1 MCGIVA
7 TIGYTKDD
15 VNEMLEVISHRGR
28 DNRGIKE
35 FKHNDKTIHLGHNRL
50 SINDISPLGNQP
62 MEYDGI
68 NLIVNGEIWNYPTLR
83 KEYEE
88 RGYKFKSNS
97 DSEIILFL
105 YKEGE
110 LKRLDGMFS
119 FVIYDNSKLIISRD
133 WVGKIPLYIYNT
145 NKYIIASELKSIL
158 TQDGINS
165 DIKIVPKNSLI
176 EIDLDTDKFTIHNNF
191 YFQFSSDTTTPSSHE
206 EVGETTF
213 KLLERAVDKRLI
225 SDVPIATSLSG
236 GIDSAIIT
244 YLLSQRIPNLKAY
257 TIAFDQNSKDLQ
269 KARVCADYLGVELV
283 EVFVPHNEE
292 IIKQRFLDS
301 ISVIEYPS
309 TVQMEVGIL
318 QSFIAEQMAKDGV
331 KVAFSGEGS
340 DESYGSYGTFR
351 MFSKKPDWSDVRKK
365 LFEKQHYGNLLRGN
379 TIFMNYGTIELRCP
393 FFDTDFLNYTT
404 NLTDEFLADKG
415 QWKRPLADAFRGKL
429 PDEILDQEKRAFQKG
444 TNFKQYI
451 EDIILNDSN
460 INFKGRKNM
469 IHVIGDNFQKIHGF
483 SHRKLKDELVSN
495 AKGIYQ
501 WI

>member
-7 TIGYTKDD
+7 TIGYTTDD
-15 VNEMLEVISHRGR
+15 VNEMLEAISHRGR

-35 FKHNDKTIHLGHNRL
+35 FKHNDKVIHLGHNRL

-68 NLIVNGEIWNYPTLR
+68 ELIVNGEIWNYPTLR

-88 RGYKFKSNS
+88 RGYTFKSNS

-119 FVIYDNSKLIISRD
+119 FVIYDENKLIVSRD
-133 WVGKIPLYIYNT
+133 WVGKIPLYIHNT
-145 NKYIIASELKSIL
+145 NRYIIASEIKAIL
-158 TQDGINS
+158 TQDGI
-165 DIKIVPKNSLI
+165 DDVKIVPKNTLI
-176 EIDLDTDKFTIHNNF
+176 EINLDTDEFTIHKNF
-191 YFQFSSDTTTPSSHE
+191 YFQFSAETTQPKSHE

-225 SDVPIATSLSG
+225 ADVPIATSLSG

-244 YLLSQRIPNLKAY
+244 YLLAQRIPNLKAY
-257 TIAFDQNSKDLQ
+257 TIAFDQESKDLQ

-283 EVFVPHNEE
+283 EVFVPRDEK
-292 IIKQRFLDS
+292 IIKQRFIDS

-318 QSFIAEQMAKDGV
+318 QSFIAEEMVKDGV

-351 MFSKKPDWSDVRKK
+351 MFSKKPDWSDVRKQ

-393 FFDTDFLNYTT
+393 FFDTDFLDYTT
-404 NLTDEFLADKG
+404 NLTDEFLANKG

-451 EDIILNDSN
+451 EDIILNDSQ
-460 INFKGRKNM
+460 INFNNRKNM
-469 IHVIGDNFQKIHGF
+469 IHVIGDNFKKIHGF
-483 SHRKLKDELVSN
+483 PHKKLREELTN
-495 AKGIYQ
+495 NNLGIYK
-501 WI
+501 WV

>member
-1 MCGIVA
+1 MSTLTEPIKVAIADDHKIFRDGIRMA
-7 TIGYTKDD
+7 LSG
-15 VNEMLEVISHRGR
+15 
-28 DNRGIKE
+28 KE
-35 FKHNDKTIHLGHNRL
+35 FLKIIWEAEDGKDLMHKIKIKMPNVLL
-50 SINDISPLGNQP
+50 MDIRMPE
-62 MEYDGI
+62 MDGI
-68 NLIVNGEIWNYPTLR
+68 NAISLLR

-110 LKRLDGMFS
+110 LNRLDGMFS
-119 FVIYDNSKLIISRD
+119 FVIYDTNKLIISRD
-133 WVGKIPLYIYNT
+133 WVGKLPLYIHNT
-145 NKYIIASELKSIL
+145 NNYIIASELKSIT
-158 TQDGINS
+158 TQHKTA
-165 DIKIVPKNSLI
+165 DIKFVPKNSLV
-176 EIDLDTDKFTIHNNF
+176 EIDLDTDAMVIHSNY
-191 YFQFSSDTTTPSSHE
+191 YFQFESKPTNSISHE
-206 EVGETTF
+206 EVSETTF
-213 KLLERAVDKRLI
+213 KLLERAVDKRLL

-236 GIDSAIIT
+236 GIDSAVIT

-257 TIAFDQNSKDLQ
+257 TVAFDETSKDLQ
-269 KARVCADYLGVELV
+269 KARVCAKYLGVELI
-283 EVFVPHNEE
+283 EVFVPKDDE

-301 ISVIEYPS
+301 INVIEYPS

-318 QSFIAEQMAKDGV
+318 QSFIAEQMANDGI

-365 LFEKQHYGNLLRGN
+365 LFEKQYYGNLLRGN

-404 NLTDEFLADKG
+404 NLTDEFLCKGG
-415 QWKRPLADAFRGKL
+415 QWKLPLANAFRGKL

-451 EDIILNDSN
+451 EDIILNDPK
-460 INFKGRKNM
+460 INFKNRKKM
-469 IHVIGDNFQKIHGF
+469 INVIGDNFEIIHGF
-483 SHRKLKDELVSN
+483 SHKKMKSELVSN
-495 AKGIYQ
+495 TKGIYQ

>member
-7 TIGYTKDD
+7 TIGYTKSD
-15 VNEMLEVISHRGR
+15 VNEMLEAIAHRGR

-35 FKHNDKTIHLGHNRL
+35 FTYKNKTIHLGHNRL

-68 NLIVNGEIWNYPTLR
+68 ELIVNGEIWNYPQLR

-88 RGYKFKSNS
+88 RGYTFKSNS

-110 LKRLDGMFS
+110 LKRLEGMFS
-119 FVIYDNSKLIISRD
+119 FVIYDGNKLILSRD

-145 NKYIIASELKSIL
+145 NKYIIASEIKSIL
-158 TQDGINS
+158 TQDGI
-165 DIKIVPKNSLI
+165 DDVKIVPKNSLI
-176 EIDLDTDKFTIHNNF
+176 QINLDTDEFTIDKNY
-191 YFQFSSDTTTPSSHE
+191 YFQFASETTKATSHE

-213 KLLERAVDKRLI
+213 KLLESAVDKRLL

-244 YLLSQRIPNLKAY
+244 YLLAQRIPNIKAY
-257 TIAFDQNSKDLQ
+257 TIAFDQESKDLQ
-269 KARVCADYLGVELV
+269 KARVCAKALGVELV
-283 EVFVPHNEE
+283 EVFVPRNEE
-292 IIKQRFLDS
+292 IIKQRFMES
-301 ISVIEYPS
+301 IRVIEYPS

-318 QSFIAEQMAKDGV
+318 QSFIAEEMAKDGI

-393 FFDTDFLNYTT
+393 FFDREFLNYTT

-451 EDIILNDSN
+451 EHIILNDKS
-460 INFKGRKNM
+460 INFNNRKNM

-483 SHRKLKDELVSN
+483 SHKKLREEISN
-495 AKGIYQ
+495 KNIGIYK
-501 WI
+501 WL

>member
-7 TIGYTKDD
+7 TIGYTKSD
-15 VNEMLEVISHRGR
+15 VNEMLEAIAHRGR

-35 FKHNDKTIHLGHNRL
+35 FTYKNKTIHLGHNRL

-68 NLIVNGEIWNYPTLR
+68 ELIVNGEIWNYPQLR

-88 RGYKFKSNS
+88 RGYTFKSNS

-105 YKEGE
+105 YKEDE
-110 LKRLDGMFS
+110 LKRLEGMFS
-119 FVIYDNSKLIISRD
+119 FVIYDGNKLILSRD

-145 NKYIIASELKSIL
+145 NKYIIASEIKSIL
-158 TQDGINS
+158 TQDGI
-165 DIKIVPKNSLI
+165 DDVKIVPKNSLI
-176 EIDLDTDKFTIHNNF
+176 QINLDTDEFTIDKNY
-191 YFQFSSDTTTPSSHE
+191 YFEFASETTKATSHE

-213 KLLERAVDKRLI
+213 KLLESAVDKRLL

-244 YLLSQRIPNLKAY
+244 YLLAQRIPNIKAY
-257 TIAFDQNSKDLQ
+257 TIAFDQESKDLQ
-269 KARVCADYLGVELV
+269 KARVCAKALGVELV
-283 EVFVPHNEE
+283 EVFVPRNEE
-292 IIKQRFLDS
+292 IIKQRFMES
-301 ISVIEYPS
+301 IRVIEYPS

-318 QSFIAEQMAKDGV
+318 QSFIAEEMAKDGI

-393 FFDTDFLNYTT
+393 FFDREFLNYTT

-451 EDIILNDSN
+451 EHIILNDKS
-460 INFKGRKNM
+460 INFNNRKNM

-483 SHRKLKDELVSN
+483 SHKKLREEISN
-495 AKGIYQ
+495 KNIGIYK
-501 WI
+501 WL

>member
-7 TIGYTKDD
+7 TIGYKREE
-15 VNEMLEVISHRGR
+15 VNEMLEAIEHRGR

-35 FKHNDKTIHLGHNRL
+35 FQYGNKHIVLGHNRL
-50 SINDISPLGNQP
+50 SINDTSPLGNQP
-62 MEYDGI
+62 MEYGGVE
-68 NLIVNGEIWNYPTLR
+68 LVVNGEIWNYPQLR
-83 KEYEE
+83 KEYEG

-110 LKRLDGMFS
+110 LKRLQGMFS
-119 FVIYDNSKLIISRD
+119 FVIYDNNKLILSRD
-133 WVGKIPLYIYNT
+133 WVGKLPLYIYNT
-145 NKYIIASELKSIL
+145 NKYIVASEIKAIT
-158 TQDGINS
+158 TQHKTS
-165 DIKIVPKNSLI
+165 DIKFVPKNSLV
-176 EIDLDTDKFTIHNNF
+176 EIDLDTDKITINENY
-191 YFQFSSDTTTPSSHE
+191 YFQFSSEPTNVLSHE
-206 EVGETTF
+206 EVAETTF
-213 KLLERAVDKRLI
+213 KLLETAVDKRLL

-257 TIAFDQNSKDLQ
+257 TIAFDQSSKDLQ
-269 KARVCADYLGVELV
+269 KARVCAQYLGVELI
-283 EVFVPHNEE
+283 EVFVPKDDE

-301 ISVIEYPS
+301 IKIIEYPS

-318 QSFIAEQMAKDGV
+318 QSFIAEQMASDGI

-365 LFEKQHYGNLLRGN
+365 LFEKQYYGNLLRGN

-393 FFDTDFLNYTT
+393 FFDTEFLNYTT
-404 NLTDEFLADKG
+404 NLTDEYLCKGG
-415 QWKRPLADAFRGKL
+415 QWKLPLANAFRGKL

-451 EDIILNDSN
+451 EDIILNDPN
-460 INFKGRKNM
+460 INFKNRKKM
-469 IHVIGDNFQKIHGF
+469 INVIGDNFEKIYGF
-483 SHRKLKDELVSN
+483 SHRNMKGELVSN
-495 AKGIYQ
+495 AGGLYK

>member
-7 TIGYTKDD
+7 TIGYTTND
-15 VNEMLEVISHRGR
+15 VNEMLEAISHRGR

-35 FKHNDKTIHLGHNRL
+35 FKYKDKIVHLGHNRL

-62 MEYDGI
+62 MEYNGVE
-68 NLIVNGEIWNYPTLR
+68 LVVNGEIWNYPQLR
-83 KEYEE
+83 KEYEK
-88 RGYKFKSNS
+88 RGYTFKSNS

-110 LKRLDGMFS
+110 LQRLEGMFS
-119 FVIYDNSKLIISRD
+119 FVIYDDTKLILSRD

-145 NKYIIASELKSIL
+145 NKYIIASEIKSIL
-158 TQDGINS
+158 TQDGI
-165 DIKIVPKNSLI
+165 DDVKIVPKNTLI
-176 EIDLDTDKFTIHNNF
+176 EINLDTDEFTIHKNY
-191 YFQFSSDTTTPSSHE
+191 YFEFSNEKTNPSSHE

-213 KLLERAVDKRLI
+213 KLLESAVDKRLL

-244 YLLSQRIPNLKAY
+244 YLLAQRIPNLKAY
-257 TIAFDQNSKDLQ
+257 TIAFDQTSKDLQ
-269 KARVCADYLGVELV
+269 KARVCATALGVELV
-283 EVFVPHNEE
+283 EVFVPKNDE
-292 IIKQRFLDS
+292 IIKQRFLES
-301 ISVIEYPS
+301 IKVIEYPS

-318 QSFIAEQMAKDGV
+318 QSFIAEQMAKDGI

-393 FFDTDFLNYTT
+393 FFDREFLNYTT
-404 NLTDEFLADKG
+404 NLTDKFLAEKG

-451 EDIILNDSN
+451 ETLILNDSE
-460 INFKGRKNM
+460 INFKNRKNM

-483 SHRKLKDELVSN
+483 SHRKLREELKN
-495 AKGIYQ
+495 KNTGIYK
-501 WI
+501 WV

>member
-7 TIGYTKDD
+7 TIGYTTND
-15 VNEMLEVISHRGR
+15 VNEMLEAISHRGR

-35 FKHNDKTIHLGHNRL
+35 FKYKDKIVHLGHNRL

-62 MEYDGI
+62 MEYNGVE
-68 NLIVNGEIWNYPTLR
+68 LVVNGEIWNYPQLR
-83 KEYEE
+83 KEYEK
-88 RGYKFKSNS
+88 RGYNFKSNS

-110 LKRLDGMFS
+110 LQRLEGMFS
-119 FVIYDNSKLIISRD
+119 FVIYDDTKLILSRD

-145 NKYIIASELKSIL
+145 NKYIIASEIKSIL
-158 TQDGINS
+158 TQDGI
-165 DIKIVPKNSLI
+165 DDVKIVPKNTLI
-176 EIDLDTDKFTIHNNF
+176 EINLDTDEFTIHKNY
-191 YFQFSSDTTTPSSHE
+191 YFEFSNEKTNPSSHE

-213 KLLERAVDKRLI
+213 KLLESAVDKRLL

-244 YLLSQRIPNLKAY
+244 YLLAQRIPNLKAY
-257 TIAFDQNSKDLQ
+257 TIAFDQTSKDLQ
-269 KARVCADYLGVELV
+269 KARVCATALGVELV
-283 EVFVPHNEE
+283 EVFVPKNDE
-292 IIKQRFLDS
+292 IIKQRFLES
-301 ISVIEYPS
+301 IKVIEYPS

-318 QSFIAEQMAKDGV
+318 QSFIAEQMAKDGI

-393 FFDTDFLNYTT
+393 FFDREFLNYTT
-404 NLTDEFLADKG
+404 NLTDKFLADKG

-451 EDIILNDSN
+451 ETLILNDSE
-460 INFKGRKNM
+460 INFKNRKNM

-483 SHRKLKDELVSN
+483 SHRKLREELKN
-495 AKGIYQ
+495 KNTGIYK
-501 WI
+501 WV

>member
-7 TIGYTKDD
+7 TIGYTKSD
-15 VNEMLEVISHRGR
+15 VNEMLEAIAHRGR

-35 FKHNDKTIHLGHNRL
+35 FTYKNKTIHLGHNRL

-68 NLIVNGEIWNYPTLR
+68 ELIVNGEIWNYPQLR

-88 RGYKFKSNS
+88 RGYTFKSNS

-105 YKEGE
+105 YKEDE
-110 LKRLDGMFS
+110 LKRLEGMFS
-119 FVIYDNSKLIISRD
+119 FVIYDGNKLILSRD

-145 NKYIIASELKSIL
+145 NKYIIASEIKSIL
-158 TQDGINS
+158 TQDGI
-165 DIKIVPKNSLI
+165 DDVKIVPKNSFI
-176 EIDLDTDKFTIHNNF
+176 EINLDTDEFTIDKNY
-191 YFQFSSDTTTPSSHE
+191 YFQFASETTKATSHE

-213 KLLERAVDKRLI
+213 KLLESAVDKRLL

-244 YLLSQRIPNLKAY
+244 YLLAQRIPNIKAY
-257 TIAFDQNSKDLQ
+257 TIAFDQESKDLQ
-269 KARVCADYLGVELV
+269 KARVCAKALGVELV
-283 EVFVPHNEE
+283 EVFVPRNEE
-292 IIKQRFLDS
+292 IIKQRFMES
-301 ISVIEYPS
+301 IRVIEYPS

-318 QSFIAEQMAKDGV
+318 QSFIAEEMTKDGI

-393 FFDTDFLNYTT
+393 FFDREFLNYTT

-451 EDIILNDSN
+451 EHIILNDKS
-460 INFKGRKNM
+460 INFNNRKNM

-483 SHRKLKDELVSN
+483 SHKKLREEISN
-495 AKGIYQ
+495 KNIGIYK
-501 WI
+501 WL

>member
-7 TIGYTKDD
+7 TIGYTKSD
-15 VNEMLEVISHRGR
+15 VNEMLEAIAHRGR

-35 FKHNDKTIHLGHNRL
+35 FTYKNKTIHLGHNRL

-68 NLIVNGEIWNYPTLR
+68 ELIVNGEIWNYPQLR

-88 RGYKFKSNS
+88 RGYTFKSNS

-110 LKRLDGMFS
+110 LKRLEGMFS
-119 FVIYDNSKLIISRD
+119 FVIYDGNKLILSRD

-145 NKYIIASELKSIL
+145 NKYIIASEIKSIL
-158 TQDGINS
+158 TQDGI
-165 DIKIVPKNSLI
+165 DDVKIVPKNSLI
-176 EIDLDTDKFTIHNNF
+176 QINLDTDEFTIDKNY
-191 YFQFSSDTTTPSSHE
+191 YFQFASETTKATSHE

-213 KLLERAVDKRLI
+213 KLLESAVDKRLL

-244 YLLSQRIPNLKAY
+244 YLLAQRIPNIKAY
-257 TIAFDQNSKDLQ
+257 TIAFDQESKDLQ
-269 KARVCADYLGVELV
+269 KARVCAKALGVELV
-283 EVFVPHNEE
+283 EVFVPRNEE
-292 IIKQRFLDS
+292 IIKQRFMES
-301 ISVIEYPS
+301 IRVIEYPS

-318 QSFIAEQMAKDGV
+318 QSFIAEEMAKDGI

-393 FFDTDFLNYTT
+393 FFDREFLNYTT

-415 QWKRPLADAFRGKL
+415 QWKKPLADAFRGKL

-451 EDIILNDSN
+451 EHIILNDKS
-460 INFKGRKNM
+460 INFNNRKNM

-483 SHRKLKDELVSN
+483 SHKKLREEISN
-495 AKGIYQ
+495 KNIGIYK
-501 WI
+501 WL